1 MLAKMGCEVETAKNG
16 QLAIDKFEE
25 GKFDLILM
33 DIQMPIMNGIE
44 ATQIIKQNF
53 KKVPPVVALTANA
66 LSGDIDKFLSNGLDY
81 FLSKPITKE
90 SLSEKLLEIFEMQ

>member
-1 MLAKMGCEVETAKNG
+1 MLASMGCEVETAKNG
-16 QLAIDKFEE
+16 QLAIETFEE

-33 DIQMPIMNGIE
+33 DIQMPVMNGVE
-44 ATQIIKQNF
+44 ATQIIKHNF

-66 LSGDIDKFLSNGLDY
+66 LSGDIEKFLSNGLDH

-90 SLSEKLLEIFEMQ
+90 ALSEKLIEIFDA